1 MQKRQATNSSAYTLA
16 GDALHPFERIV
27 VSRSV
32 ELPAEEGTQEERQ
45 TFRAPRA
52 EKEKSLNLSLPMTA
66 LMIVAV
72 IAIMSMF
79 SAHKAEAARRLQSDV
94 ESIKN
99 KYVAA
104 EAERQDLQAAF
115 AKACD
120 SSYISYYAAQT
131 LGMKRAVF
139 EETIHVMAGNTRL
152 DTQYATGL
160 FGGLASGNSNPNR

>member
-1 MQKRQATNSSAYTLA
+1 MQKRQSANSGAYTLA

-32 ELPAEEGTQEERQ
+32 ELPVDEGAQEERQ

-52 EKEKSLNLSLPMTA
+52 EKERRFSLSLPMTA

-104 EAERQDLQAAF
+104 EAERQELQAAF
-115 AKACD
+115 LKACD

-131 LGMKRAVF
+131 LGMKRAVS
-139 EETIHVMAGNTRL
+139 EETIHVMAGNTRP
-152 DTQYATGL
+152 DIHYVTGL
-160 FGGLASGNSNPNR
+160 FGGLASGSSNPYR